1 MTDEQ
6 ITALMKQN
14 VELQEENKA
23 FNEEIETLKV
33 SVEELEKEIKI
44 KHDALREIEDIAGR
58 YS

>member
-1 MTDEQ
+1 
-6 ITALMKQN
+6 